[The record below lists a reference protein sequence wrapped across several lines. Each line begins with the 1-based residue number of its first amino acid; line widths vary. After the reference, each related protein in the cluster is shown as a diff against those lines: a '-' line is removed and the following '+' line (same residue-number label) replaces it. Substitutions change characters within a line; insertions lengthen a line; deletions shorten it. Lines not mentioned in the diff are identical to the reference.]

1 MFPFLVIALAA
12 FVIVLTWLRDA
23 PSEVRAL
30 FAEIRLTRD
39 RLAWIAVAL
48 VPGATGSSG
57 SAVIR
62 EFARHNIAARAL
74 VRNAQKAAA

>member
-12 FVIVLTWLRDA
+12 FAIVLTWLRDA

-48 VPGATGSSG
+48 VPPAPIL
-57 SAVIR
+57 AVL
-62 EFARHNIAARAL
+62 ECKTL
-74 VRNAQKAAA
+74 QY